1 MKRTFRLLL
10 AVLALGTAPVATY
23 GQTWIEAT
31 PYPTWNTPLAEYL
44 HAPALTPGSYH
55 FVSNRDEKDLY
66 TLPIKGC
73 KPRQVPYRVYQ
84 TKQDRVILVNDPGTE
99 RWAGVPVYSKDLK
112 TMAVPVWSD
121 SCYDGQARMEILVYK
136 AMSLN
141 NAQGATLTYDG
152 VPYILVYEHGWPTY
166 TQAQH
171 PNFNPR
177 TGALYFSAQK
187 PGESSYD
194 LYTWKG
200 GSEPAQ
206 LHPVSTSADEVYP
219 THWGDTLFYS
229 VSTVSR
235 GLDVVAYSKG
245 QCVTLPGVVN
255 SAKNDYNLI
264 VHAPDSAWLNSNRN
278 GHADL
283 WFLFGPDDEQAAKP
297 VASKAVVPATPLK
310 PATPSKSVAS
320 TNTPKASPAAGPVYT
335 VILGSFKSPEAASQY
350 IQEVK
355 PKLPPQNALKINQAN
370 GNYRV
375 GAEVPGPKTAAA
387 GTLGEFRKVV
397 PSAWLSTD
405 QRVTSTP
412 GAGVEIYFDFDQ
424 SVIRPGEAARINDYL
439 KAIEGQNGTF
449 DLSGHCDAR
458 GNYDYNVRLGFRRAE
473 AVKAF
478 VEKTRGPITANLST
492 RSESELQVPCP
503 DNTPCAEEQHQM
515 NRRVVLTFYPN

>member
-1 MKRTFRLLL
+1 MKRLTLLM
-10 AVLALGTAPVATY
+10 AVLALGTASYHAQA
-23 GQTWIEAT
+23 QTWIEAT
-31 PYPTWNTPLAEYL
+31 PYPNWNTPASEFL

-55 FVSNRDEKDLY
+55 LVSDRDPSDLY
-66 TLPIKGC
+66 TLPIAGC
-73 KPRQVPYRVYQ
+73 KARKVPYRVYQ
-84 TKQDRVILVNDPGTE
+84 TKEDRVILVNDPGTE
-99 RWAGVPVYSKDLK
+99 RWAGVPVYSKDRK

-121 SCYDGQARMEILVYK
+121 SCREGQARMEILVYK
-136 AMSLN
+136 ALAA
-141 NAQGATLTYDG
+141 NASGANLTYDG

-177 TGALYFSAQK
+177 TGTLFFSAQK
-187 PGESSYD
+187 RGETSYD

-200 GSEPAQ
+200 GNQPAE
-206 LHPVSTSADEVYP
+206 LHPASTSADEVYP

-235 GLDVVAYSKG
+235 GLDIVAYSKG

-283 WFLFGPDDEQAAKP
+283 WYLFGPDDAQTPATAIAATPAAAPAAPAPASTPAKP
-297 VASKAVVPATPLK
+297 A
-310 PATPSKSVAS
+310 
-320 TNTPKASPAAGPVYT
+320 PAAPAKSTSAGPIYT
-335 VILGSFKSPEAASQY
+335 VILGSFKTPETASQY

-355 PKLPPQNALKINQAN
+355 GKLPPQNALKINQAN

-375 GAEVPGPKTAAA
+375 GAEVAGPKPAAVA
-387 GTLGEFRKVV
+387 TLGEFRKLV
-397 PSAWLSTD
+397 PNAWLSTD
-405 QRVTSTP
+405 QRVSSTP

-424 SVIRPGEAARINDYL
+424 AVIRAGEAARINAYL
-439 KAIEGQNGTF
+439 KAIEGQQGTF
-449 DLSGHCDAR
+449 DLAGHCDAR

-492 RSESELQVPCP
+492 RSESDLQSPCP
-503 DNTPCAEEQHQM
+503 DNTPCAEEQHQL